1 MLVVEKFPWGNT
13 VQMTRGIETALKEL
27 QPGLPGVEM
36 NTTIFRPAT
45 FVETAIHNLTHSLL
59 LGVALVLVIL
69 ILFLFE
75 WRAAVISIVAIPLSL
90 VAAGLVLTARG
101 APINTMTLAGF
112 VIAVGV
118 VVDDAI
124 IDVENVVRRLRLN
137 RSQGIQTPVWQVIL
151 EASIEVRS
159 AIIYATLI
167 DVVALLPVFLMK
179 GLSGSFFQPLVLSYA
194 LAVMA
199 SLAVALTITPALALI
214 LLGKAPNIDKH
225 ESPISRVFQRA
236 YGAVLGKTIPK
247 PKLVFSTLAI
257 VLLVGIV
264 VAPQLGQSLFPEFKE
279 RDFLVHW
286 ITKPGT
292 SLAEEVRMMLDEGVV
307 AGPEDID
314 LCMILGAGWPFHL
327 GGITPYLD
335 RSGIAEKVTGTRFH
349 L

>member
-1 MLVVEKFPWGNT
+1 
-13 VQMTRGIETALKEL
+13 
-27 QPGLPGVEM
+27 
-36 NTTIFRPAT
+36 
-45 FVETAIHNLTHSLL
+45 
-59 LGVALVLVIL
+59 VALVLVIL

-137 RSQGIQTPVWQVIL
+137 RSQGIHTPVWRVIL

-199 SLAVALTITPALALI
+199 SLAVALTITPALAMV
-214 LLGKAPNIDKH
+214 LLAKAPRIDKH
-225 ESPISRVFQRA
+225 ESPISRAFQRGYA
-236 YGAVLGKTIPK
+236 AVLRRTIPR
-247 PKLVFSTLAI
+247 PRPRLPPVTITLCMTGQLAGGGDLECGDEANRGGNLVRRQA
-257 VLLVGIV
+257 V
-264 VAPQLGQSLFPEFKE
+264 VA
-279 RDFLVHW
+279 
-286 ITKPGT
+286 
-292 SLAEEVRMMLDEGVV
+292 
-307 AGPEDID
+307 D
-314 LCMILGAGWPFHL
+314 L
-327 GGITPYLD
+327 
-335 RSGIAEKVTGTRFH
+335 
-349 L
+349 